1 MEAPKESTVNLVTI
15 AVIGFVG
22 YLLLKQS
29 GLLKLSSNVVN
40 ALDPVFAGDA
50 GYNLGGIGATPATPT
65 TLPGQG
71 LASWLTGGQSAADI
85 INVPV
90 TDAAFAKMGVT
101 TSQVYYLNSKYGPAL
116 FSGIMQKRMR
126 NDINFTAAENTAML
140 EAGISQ
146 LIYPDGSIVRI
157 GQYSVL

>member
-15 AVIGFVG
+15 AVIGFIG
-22 YLLLKQS
+22 WLILQQS
-29 GLLKLSSNVVN
+29 GLLKLSKNVVN

-50 GYNLGGIGATPATPT
+50 GYNLGGIGATPATPA

-71 LASWLTGGQSAADI
+71 LASWLTGGKSADAI
-85 INVPV
+85 LTPG
-90 TDAAFAKMGVT
+90 TDAGFAKMGVT
-101 TSQVYYLNSKYGPAL
+101 TAQVYFLNSKYGPAL

-140 EAGISQ
+140 EAGISK
-146 LIYPDGSIVRI
+146 LIYPDGSIVMI
-157 GQYSVL
+157 G